1 MRLLIFKYLVPRR
14 WSQAVFNLCWK
25 TERRIDFIRVTR
37 QAAQHIC
44 VLLLLGV
51 SLTVKAIGAPDSV
64 DANAGRDRLEIHS
77 AFGQWFERFKARASS
92 SELHD
97 FLWSMPKG
105 ADLHLHITGSIF
117 PEWWLEL
124 ALASKAQGY
133 EYFTRVRVNNCG
145 WLAASDSGEAAAAP
159 DAVTEPLYFETI
171 DGARHETLSEC
182 VRGEFKSLTALNGAE
197 KAAWLKSIR
206 LDRPGEGRD
215 EFFEKHWQ
223 RLGDLTANPY
233 IVAEGLARNALAFA
247 EEGLHYFEPQ
257 ILAEGYRRPDGQL
270 MPIETSVSIII
281 DRMKQSDVV
290 SSGIQFRFQ
299 QAILRFL
306 PNAEV
311 QLARA
316 FEIVSSQASW
326 VAVNMVGR
334 EDNDKGHPRR
344 FLAPIRALRREYPG
358 VALSI
363 HGGEVDEPNSHVRD
377 TLLLGATRIGH
388 AVNLISDE
396 ELLQSM
402 RFGPYLVEINL
413 ISNLKLEY
421 VPRLD
426 THPFPEYLRL
436 GVPVALSTDDRGM
449 WDTNITD
456 EFFVAVHHF
465 NLTWDEL
472 SALSVAS
479 LSHAFLPETTKHE
492 VISRFQAALD
502 DFALEVMA
510 EGVPSPSIRFQKRR
524 AFICENYQ
532 VCGNFN

>member
-1 MRLLIFKYLVPRR
+1 
-14 WSQAVFNLCWK
+14 
-25 TERRIDFIRVTR
+25 
-37 QAAQHIC
+37 
-44 VLLLLGV
+44 
-51 SLTVKAIGAPDSV
+51 
-64 DANAGRDRLEIHS
+64 
-77 AFGQWFERFKARASS
+77 
-92 SELHD
+92 
-97 FLWSMPKG
+97 
-105 ADLHLHITGSIF
+105 
-117 PEWWLEL
+117 
-124 ALASKAQGY
+124 
-133 EYFTRVRVNNCG
+133 
-145 WLAASDSGEAAAAP
+145 
-159 DAVTEPLYFETI
+159 
-171 DGARHETLSEC
+171 
-182 VRGEFKSLTALNGAE
+182 
-197 KAAWLKSIR
+197 
-206 LDRPGEGRD
+206 
-215 EFFEKHWQ
+215 
-223 RLGDLTANPY
+223 
-233 IVAEGLARNALAFA
+233 
-247 EEGLHYFEPQ
+247 
-257 ILAEGYRRPDGQL
+257 

-290 SSGIQFRFQ
+290 NSGIQFRFQ

-377 TLLLGATRIGH
+377 TLLLGATRVGH
-388 AVNLISDE
+388 AANLISDE

-492 VISRFQAALD
+492 VIARFQAALD

-510 EGVPSPSIRFQKRR
+510 QGVPIPSNRFQKRR